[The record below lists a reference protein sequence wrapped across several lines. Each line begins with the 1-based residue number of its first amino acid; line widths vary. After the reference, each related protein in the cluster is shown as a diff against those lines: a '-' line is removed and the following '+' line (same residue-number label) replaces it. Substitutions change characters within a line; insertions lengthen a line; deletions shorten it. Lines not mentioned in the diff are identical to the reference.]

1 MARTGLSRHFM
12 LKENISWEGSFTA
25 SQKTLVDKPNTHS
38 HCIQVYKKVAK
49 NRFLDETTLYY
60 SVYKHKLDSGSI
72 KTSPR
77 DGLRAIGKETT
88 SNCATLG
95 HSDLL

>member
-38 HCIQVYKKVAK
+38 HCIQVFQKNKHFEGSCELLRFDAYK
-49 NRFLDETTLYY
+49 LPE
-60 SVYKHKLDSGSI
+60 
-72 KTSPR
+72 
-77 DGLRAIGKETT
+77 
-88 SNCATLG
+88 
-95 HSDLL
+95 LLL

>member
-49 NRFLDETTLYY
+49 IRSLDDTAFTIF
-60 SVYKHKLDSGSI
+60 SIYKHEKLAM
-72 KTSPR
+72 P
-77 DGLRAIGKETT
+77 IGGQKKPVFGFF
-88 SNCATLG
+88 NF
-95 HSDLL
+95 

>member
-38 HCIQVYKKVAK
+38 HCIQV
-49 NRFLDETTLYY
+49 
-60 SVYKHKLDSGSI
+60 
-72 KTSPR
+72 
-77 DGLRAIGKETT
+77 
-88 SNCATLG
+88 
-95 HSDLL
+95 